1 MIRFTPIVFV
11 LFAVLL
17 NKAAIAQSFV
27 PACVGF
33 YNVENLFDT
42 LDTPGVRDTE
52 FSPEGSKSWG
62 SERYQ
67 IKLENMAKVISELG
81 VDVHPDGVFA
91 LGLSEIENRQV
102 IEDLINTAPLSE
114 REYDIVH
121 YDSPDKR
128 GVDVGL
134 IYQPKYFKVFNSK
147 SYTLTIEG
155 RDDFF
160 SRDQLVVSGVL
171 ETDTVH
177 LLVAHWPSRRGG
189 AKRSAPLR
197 MAAGDLGRT
206 IVDSLLAINPQ
217 SKIIYMGDLNDDPID
232 RSVKFNLR
240 STDNKAETRH
250 AKLFNPMVE
259 LYNKGVG
266 SLAYRDTWN
275 LFDQM
280 LVSAGLV
287 NDKALGYKYYGARVY
302 NKPYLLQKEGNF
314 AGYPFRTFVG
324 DTFMGG
330 YSDHFP
336 VYLILVRPAAPDEH

>member
-1 MIRFTPIVFV
+1 MNRFIPFFLALTAM
-11 LFAVLL
+11 LFSVAG
-17 NKAAIAQSFV
+17 KSQSYV

-33 YNVENLFDT
+33 YNIENLFDT
-42 LDTPGVRDTE
+42 IDTPGVRDTE
-52 FSPEGSKSWG
+52 FVPDGPKRWNT
-62 SERYQ
+62 ERYN
-67 IKLENMAKVISELG
+67 IKLGNMARVISELG
-81 VDVHPDGVFA
+81 TDLHPDGVFA
-91 LGLSEIENRQV
+91 LGLSEIENRSV
-102 IEDLINTAPLSE
+102 IEDLINTPPLDK
-114 REYDIVH
+114 RGYDIVH

-128 GVDVGL
+128 GVDVAL

-155 RDDFF
+155 KDDFYT
-160 SRDQLVVSGVL
+160 RDQLVVSGVL
-171 ETDTVH
+171 ESDTVH
-177 LLVAHWPSRRGG
+177 MLVAHWPSRRGG

-197 MAAGDLGRT
+197 MAAGDLGRK
-206 IVDSLLAINPQ
+206 IVDSLLTINPQ
-217 SKIIYMGDLNDDPID
+217 AKIIYMGDLNDDPID

-240 STDNKAETRH
+240 STDIKEETRH
-250 AKLFNPMVE
+250 AKLYNPMTE

-280 LVSAGLV
+280 LLSAGFV
-287 NDKALGYKYYGARVY
+287 DNDTPGYKYYGAKVY

-324 DTFMGG
+324 DDFMGG

-336 VYLILVRPAAPDEH
+336 VYLILVRPAAPDEQ